1 MTQKLYDNDSHA
13 TEFDAVVLGCEK
25 TGDVYRT
32 ELDRTLFFPEEGG
45 QCSDRGFIDGVE
57 IIGAELCG
65 DTIYHISLEPLEAG
79 KAVHGSIDF
88 APRFRNMQNHSGEH
102 IICGIAHKLYGYE
115 NVGFHLGE
123 SIVTMDLSGELSS
136 GDIKKIELLANEA
149 VAKNMPVTAYYP
161 SAEELASMDF
171 RAKGEIEGMVRVVTI
186 GDVDACACC
195 APHVKHTGEIG
206 IIKIIDAMRHRGGMR
221 LSILCGFDALRDY
234 DQRCEAAK
242 SISNLLSVPQNEI
255 AQGVQNLIDDS
266 VRLKAELSQKDKK
279 LSELAAASVEACD
292 GNICLF
298 YSGADGDSLRRIANI
313 LKEKTPRLAIALS
326 GSDESGYTYV
336 MAISSGEIADHAS
349 SANSAL
355 NGRGGGKGTMASG
368 RFASSQ
374 KEIEAYFSQKNNL

>member
-25 TGDVYRT
+25 MGDVYKT

-45 QCSDRGFIDGVE
+45 QCSDRGHVDGVE

-65 DTIYHISLEPLEAG
+65 DTIYHISLEPLTVG
-79 KAVHGSIDF
+79 KSVHGSIDF
-88 APRFRNMQNHSGEH
+88 ALRFRNMQNHSGEH

-123 SIVTMDLSGELSS
+123 KVVTMDLSGELSAD
-136 GDIKKIELLANEA
+136 DIKKIELLANEA
-149 VAKNMPVTAYYP
+149 VVRNMPVTAYYP
-161 SAEELASMDF
+161 TDDELASMDF
-171 RAKGEIEGMVRVVTI
+171 RAKGEIEGKVRVVTI
-186 GDVDACACC
+186 GDVDSCACC

-234 DQRCEAAK
+234 DERCEAAK
-242 SISNLLSVPQNEI
+242 SISGLLSVPQNEI
-255 AQGVQNLIDDS
+255 TQGVQNLLDDTNHL
-266 VRLKAELSQKDKK
+266 RAELSQKEKK
-279 LSELAAASVEACD
+279 LSELAAATVPSSDA
-292 GNICLF
+292 NICLF
-298 YSGADGDSLRRIANI
+298 CTDADGDSLRRMANI

-326 GSDESGYTYV
+326 GSDECGYTYV
-336 MAISSGEIADHAS
+336 MAISSGDIAPFATD
-349 SANSAL
+349 ANSAL

-368 RFASSQ
+368 RFACPRE
-374 KEIEAYFSQKNNL
+374 KIENYFLL

>member
-25 TGDVYRT
+25 MGDVYKT

-45 QCSDRGFIDGVE
+45 QCSDRGHVDGVE

-65 DTIYHISLEPLEAG
+65 DTIYHISLEPLTVG
-79 KAVHGSIDF
+79 KSVHGSIDF
-88 APRFRNMQNHSGEH
+88 ALRFRNMQNHSGEH

-123 SIVTMDLSGELSS
+123 KVVTMDLSGELSAD
-136 GDIKKIELLANEA
+136 DIKKIELLANEA
-149 VAKNMPVTAYYP
+149 VVRNMPVTAYYP
-161 SAEELASMDF
+161 TDDELASMDF
-171 RAKGEIEGMVRVVTI
+171 RAKGEIDGKVRVVTI
-186 GDVDACACC
+186 GDVDSCACC

-234 DQRCEAAK
+234 DERCEAAK
-242 SISNLLSVPQNEI
+242 SISGLLSVPQNEI
-255 AQGVQNLIDDS
+255 AQGVQNLLDDTNHL
-266 VRLKAELSQKDKK
+266 RAELSQKEKK
-279 LSELAAASVEACD
+279 LSELAAASVQATD
-292 GNICLF
+292 ANICLF
-298 YSGADGDSLRRIANI
+298 CTDADGDILRRMANI

-326 GSDESGYTYV
+326 GSDECGYTYV
-336 MAISSGEIADHAS
+336 MAISSGDIAPFATD
-349 SANSAL
+349 ANSAL

-368 RFASSQ
+368 RFACTRE
-374 KEIEAYFSQKNNL
+374 KIENYFLL

>member
-25 TGDVYRT
+25 MGDVYKT

-45 QCSDRGFIDGVE
+45 QCSDRGHVDGVD

-65 DTIYHISLEPLEAG
+65 DTIYHISLEPLTVG
-79 KAVHGSIDF
+79 KSVHGSIDF
-88 APRFRNMQNHSGEH
+88 ALRFRNMQNHSGEH

-123 SIVTMDLSGELSS
+123 KVVTMDLSGELSAD
-136 GDIKKIELLANEA
+136 DIKKIELLANEA
-149 VAKNMPVTAYYP
+149 VVRNMPVTAYYP
-161 SAEELASMDF
+161 TDDELASMDF
-171 RAKGEIEGMVRVVTI
+171 RAKGEIEGKVRVVTI
-186 GDVDACACC
+186 GDVDSCACC

-234 DQRCEAAK
+234 DERCEAAK
-242 SISNLLSVPQNEI
+242 SISGLLSVPQNEI
-255 AQGVQNLIDDS
+255 AQGVQNLLDDTNHL
-266 VRLKAELSQKDKK
+266 RAELSQKEKK
-279 LSELAAASVEACD
+279 LSELAAESVQSSDA
-292 GNICLF
+292 NICLF
-298 YSGADGDSLRRIANI
+298 CTDADGDSLRRMANI

-326 GSDESGYTYV
+326 GSDEGGYTYV
-336 MAISSGEIADHAS
+336 MAISSGDIAPFATD
-349 SANSAL
+349 ANSAL

-368 RFASSQ
+368 RFACTRE
-374 KEIEAYFSQKNNL
+374 KIENYFLL

>member
-25 TGDVYRT
+25 MGDVYKT

-45 QCSDRGFIDGVE
+45 QCSDRGHVDGVD

-65 DTIYHISLEPLEAG
+65 DTIYHISLEPLTVG
-79 KAVHGSIDF
+79 KSVHGSIDF
-88 APRFRNMQNHSGEH
+88 ALRFRNMQNHSGEH

-123 SIVTMDLSGELSS
+123 KVVTMDLSGELSAD
-136 GDIKKIELLANEA
+136 DIKKIELLANEA
-149 VAKNMPVTAYYP
+149 VVRNMPVMAYYP
-161 SAEELASMDF
+161 TDDELASMDF
-171 RAKGEIEGMVRVVTI
+171 RAKGEIDGKVRVVTI
-186 GDVDACACC
+186 GDVDSCACC

-234 DQRCEAAK
+234 DERCEAAK
-242 SISNLLSVPQNEI
+242 SISGLLSVPRDEI
-255 AQGVQNLIDDS
+255 AHGVQNLFDDAN
-266 VRLKAELSQKDKK
+266 RLRAELSQKEKK
-279 LSELAAASVEACD
+279 LSELAAATVQSSDA
-292 GNICLF
+292 NICLF
-298 YSGADGDSLRRIANI
+298 CTDADGDSLRRMANI

-326 GSDESGYTYV
+326 GSDECGYTYV
-336 MAISSGEIADHAS
+336 MAISSGDIAPFATD
-349 SANSAL
+349 ANSAL

-368 RFASSQ
+368 RFACTRE
-374 KEIEAYFSQKNNL
+374 KIENYFLL

>member
-25 TGDVYRT
+25 IGDVYKT

-45 QCSDRGFIDGVE
+45 QCSDRGYVDGVD

-65 DTIYHISLEPLEAG
+65 DTIYHISLEPLTVG
-79 KAVHGSIDF
+79 KSVHGSIDF
-88 APRFRNMQNHSGEH
+88 ALRFRNMQNHSGEH
-102 IICGIAHKLYGYE
+102 IICGIAHRLYGYE

-136 GDIKKIELLANEA
+136 DDIKKIEHLANEA
-149 VAKNMPVTAYYP
+149 VVRNMSVTAYYP
-161 SAEELASMDF
+161 TDDELASMDF
-171 RAKGEIEGMVRVVTI
+171 RAKGDIEGNVRVVTI
-186 GDVDACACC
+186 GDVDSCACC

-234 DQRCEAAK
+234 DKRCEAAK
-242 SISNLLSVPQNEI
+242 SISGLLSVPQDEI
-255 AQGVQNLIDDS
+255 AHGVQTLVDESN
-266 VRLKAELSQKDKK
+266 RLKAELSQKDKK
-279 LSELAAASVEACD
+279 LSELSAAAVQASD
-292 GNICLF
+292 GNLCLF
-298 YSGADGDSLRRIANI
+298 STDASGDSLRRMANI

-326 GSDESGYTYV
+326 GSDDGGYTYV
-336 MAISSGEIADHAS
+336 MAISSGEIAPLAKA
-349 SANSAL
+349 ANSAL

-374 KEIEAYFSQKNNL
+374 KEIEAYFSQIV

>member
-25 TGDVYRT
+25 MGDVYKT

-45 QCSDRGFIDGVE
+45 QCSDRGHVDGVD

-65 DTIYHISLEPLEAG
+65 DTIYHISLEPLTVG
-79 KAVHGSIDF
+79 KSVHGSIDF
-88 APRFRNMQNHSGEH
+88 ALRFRNMQNHSGEH

-123 SIVTMDLSGELSS
+123 KVVTMDLSGELSAD
-136 GDIKKIELLANEA
+136 DIKKIELLANEA
-149 VAKNMPVTAYYP
+149 VVRNMPVTAYYP
-161 SAEELASMDF
+161 TDDELASMDF
-171 RAKGEIEGMVRVVTI
+171 RAKGEIEGKVRVVTI
-186 GDVDACACC
+186 GDVDSCACC

-234 DQRCEAAK
+234 DERCEATK
-242 SISNLLSVPQNEI
+242 SISGLLSVPQNEI
-255 AQGVQNLIDDS
+255 AHGVQNLLDDAN
-266 VRLKAELSQKDKK
+266 RLRAELAQKDKK
-279 LSELAAASVEACD
+279 LSRLAAESVQASD

-298 YSGADGDSLRRIANI
+298 CTGADGDSLRRMANI

-326 GSDESGYTYV
+326 GSDEVGYTYV
-336 MAISSGEIADHAS
+336 MAISSGDIAPFATD
-349 SANSAL
+349 ANSAL

-368 RFASSQ
+368 RFACTRE
-374 KEIEAYFSQKNNL
+374 KIENYFLI